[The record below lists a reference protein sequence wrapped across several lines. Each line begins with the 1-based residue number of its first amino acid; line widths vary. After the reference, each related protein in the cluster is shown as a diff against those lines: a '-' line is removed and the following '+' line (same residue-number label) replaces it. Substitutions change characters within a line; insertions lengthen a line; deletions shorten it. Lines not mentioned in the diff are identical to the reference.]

1 MNMFNKRKKEDIPD
15 FYYEDVLTS
24 MLDTMEL
31 GLCEQAN
38 GKYEIIDYQDAYLGG
53 LESFQNFDSA
63 KAVVE
68 RLDNYINDYYI
79 EDLQEVA
86 SSLGYKNLPETEK
99 EWVRFMDKHPN
110 MKEEYRHEYDVM
122 KLVSSPDILQHIGL
136 WYIADHFEAI
146 RKKEERA
153 FMDNI
158 FTKGTELGRL
168 SQGYEYPDGG
178 VIGSHSENETYY
190 KYEDKYWC
198 YSKEYDD
205 YADTEPSVMQEV
217 TYDEI
222 VHKFAE
228 IMTDIDKVNYTDVI
242 WIDNATFDDY
252 MIPAPEY
259 DNKNSGH
266 KTSYEDISSK
276 NVTLDAYATD
286 IVDYIINDKQ
296 LYSDVKKY
304 SAQHYQNEY
313 FHMWDVIDTI
323 KELGVDEHITLD
335 GYMEDITV
343 VITKMDKY
351 DEEDLQNKVFVDF
364 KVKGKTILSTYPID
378 VDFFDLEY
386 ILNNIRKG
394 DTFWLADKQYTL
406 KEVYQNQ
413 KNSLTKDVR
422 E

>member
-1 MNMFNKRKKEDIPD
+1 MNMFSKRKKEDIPD
-15 FYYEDVLTS
+15 FYYEDVLTA

-31 GLCEQAN
+31 GLREQAN

-63 KAVVE
+63 EAVVE

-122 KLVSSPDILQHIGL
+122 KLVSSPDILKNISL
-136 WYIADHFEAI
+136 WYIADSFEAI
-146 RKKEERA
+146 RKKEERD
-153 FMDNI
+153 FMNNVL
-158 FTKGTELGRL
+158 TKGTELGWLAR
-168 SQGYEYPDGG
+168 GGEYLGAGD
-178 VIGSHSENETYY
+178 VALNSRSETYY
-190 KYEDKYWC
+190 KYEDKYWR
-198 YSKEYDD
+198 YTKEYDD
-205 YADTEPSVMQEV
+205 YADTEPPFLSEV
-217 TYDEI
+217 TYDYI
-222 VHKFAE
+222 VNDLAE
-228 IMTDIDKVNYTDVI
+228 VMARVDKVSYADI
-242 WIDNATFDDY
+242 IIDNSTFDLCDY
-252 MIPAPEY
+252 MITKY
-259 DNKNSGH
+259 NNKNSGH
-266 KTSYEDISSK
+266 KTSFVDISS
-276 NVTLDAYATD
+276 NNATLDAYNAE
-286 IVDYIINDKQ
+286 IIDYTINDKQ

-304 SAQHYQNEY
+304 SAQHYKNEY

-335 GYMEDITV
+335 GYMEDIMV

-364 KVKGKTILSTYPID
+364 KVKGKTILSTCPID
-378 VDFFDLEY
+378 VDSFDLEY

-394 DTFWLADKQYTL
+394 DTFWLADEQYTL
-406 KEVYQNQ
+406 KEVYQNH
-413 KNSLTKDVR
+413 KNALTKEERD
-422 E
+422 